1 MESDLLTPPAA
12 RVGAVIVAAASVIF
26 LAHLS
31 YFAINVP
38 PLEKEALVFSRTIA
52 CTSAA
57 LSLFLL
63 NKVLSAWTG
72 DGVVGASAA
81 LGFLLFPATAFVYG
95 LFVPIAMLVFLFLLG
110 VWLATVIKSGA
121 RFLVPLLIGGI
132 VAALPFLAS
141 GGFYLS
147 AALLCLVAIERPPKR
162 FLMIAAGA
170 VVLSGVALSYSFPG
184 RENIVPKAWGFV
196 SAPVLLDGVVRPY
209 AMLWLGLAFSFCSAL
224 GSKSLRQRLSSVLV
238 RRLVVIAIVFCLAM
252 LSMIIGDRDGGTD
265 LSLALALNAILPL
278 GVMLT
283 LPMVMWVRFVM
294 PQIKSVW
301 IWILLPVVMY
311 SCFWVVLGPI
321 DLGAFPYDQIGS
333 RSKP

>member
-1 MESDLLTPPAA
+1 MESNLLTPPAA

-38 PLEKEALVFSRTIA
+38 SLESETIFFSRTIA
-52 CTSAA
+52 CASAI
-57 LSLFLL
+57 LSLFLI

-95 LFVPIAMLVFLFLLG
+95 LFVPIAMLVLLFLLG
-110 VWLATVIKSGA
+110 VWLATVIDCGA
-121 RFLVPLLIGGI
+121 HILVPLLIGGI
-132 VAALPFLAS
+132 AAALPFLAI

-170 VVLSGVALSYSFPG
+170 VVLFGVALSFSLPG
-184 RENIVPKAWGFV
+184 IENIVPKAWGFV
-196 SAPVLLDGVVRPY
+196 SMPVLLDGVVRPY
-209 AMLWLGLAFSFCSAL
+209 AMLWLGLVFSFCSAL
-224 GSKSLRQRLSSVLV
+224 GSKSLRQCLSSVLV
-238 RRLVVIAIVFCLAM
+238 RRLAVIAIVFCLAM

-265 LSLALALNAILPL
+265 LSLALAFNAILPL

-283 LPMVMWVRFVM
+283 LPMVLWIRFVM
-294 PQIKSVW
+294 PQVKSIW

-321 DLGAFPYDQIGS
+321 DLSAFPYDQIGS